1 VAAAPENVEAQLCR
15 GVLQLRGGDWA
26 NARAAFEAAL
36 AVEPGNPT
44 ALFGRG
50 VARRRSGDNDGRDD
64 MNRARD
70 FDRHIGE
77 RFDELRVA
85 TF

>member
-1 VAAAPENVEAQLCR
+1 VCR
-15 GVLQLRGGDWA
+15 GILQLRNREWGG
-26 NARAAFEAAL
+26 ARTSFEAAL
-36 AVEPGNPT
+36 AREPGNPV

-50 VARRRSGDNDGRDD
+50 VARRRGGDDDGRED

-77 RFDELRVA
+77 KFDAWGVD